1 MTRHLDV
8 TELTVARS
16 LRHSDNLPPSGG
28 GHSAS
33 RLSSRVARW
42 EGPWVHLTIFGRVA
56 NRRISARSAVSI
68 IAATII

>member
-1 MTRHLDV
+1 MIRHLDV

-33 RLSSRVARW
+33 RMSSRVARR
-42 EGPWVHLTIFGRVA
+42 EGPWVHLTIFDRVA
-56 NRRISARSAVSI
+56 NRSI